1 MSNYVLDKAYR
12 VAPSAGVEAGR
23 AVVRGANPDECDLPS
38 AANEAAALGITTHS
52 QPRAGRFVGV
62 RRLGIVRA
70 LAAGPIEQG
79 SAVCIADADGR
90 IAQCERPRFITG
102 STAANNGLVFHW
114 NNPADF
120 FAGMRIAIV
129 DAGTP
134 QSFSW
139 DFDGATLRLIPSND
153 GSILQTADELIQSI
167 QADAD
172 LSLLISVAGLA
183 GSSGGGTLAAETVAA
198 ENLSATRNPFA
209 IAEEPAG
216 QAGDL
221 IDVFINP

>member
-23 AVVRGANPDECDLPS
+23 AVVHGENPGECDLPS
-38 AANEAAALGITTHS
+38 AANQAGALGITTHS

-79 SAVCIADADGR
+79 ALVCIADADGR
-90 IAQCERPRFITG
+90 IVQCERPRFTTG
-102 STAANNGLVFHW
+102 TAVSNNGLVFQW
-114 NNPADF
+114 KDRADF
-120 FAGMRIAIV
+120 FAGLRIAIV
-129 DAGTP
+129 DSGTP

-139 DFDGATLRLIPSND
+139 EFDGATLRLIPNND
-153 GSILQTADELIQSI
+153 GTILQSADELLQSI
-167 QADAD
+167 QADAE
-172 LSLLISVAGLA
+172 LSLLISVANLA
-183 GSSGGGTLAAETVAA
+183 GSSGTGNVAAETVAA